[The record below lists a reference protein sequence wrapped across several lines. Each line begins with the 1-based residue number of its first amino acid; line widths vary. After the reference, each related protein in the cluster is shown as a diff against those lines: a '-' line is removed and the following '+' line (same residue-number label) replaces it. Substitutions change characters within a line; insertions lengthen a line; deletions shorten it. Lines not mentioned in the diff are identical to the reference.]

1 MTVSEL
7 IEHLKQFHPDLP
19 VYTQIDPVDGF
30 HFEAELGDIYK
41 TRLSQGWACD
51 EPGISHEAVII

>member
-19 VYTQIDPVDGF
+19 VYEYVDPCEV
-30 HFEAELGDIYK
+30 
-41 TRLSQGWACD
+41 RLVEPNGVFKDRVCGSHINR

>member
-19 VYTQIDPVDGF
+19 VYRRNSEWDSIDPI
-30 HFEAELGDIYK
+30 EANDVYRERIYAGRISS
-41 TRLSQGWACD
+41 T
-51 EPGISHEAVII
+51 PGISHEAVII